1 LNNSTIN
8 QLDLGTQIEEMVKN
22 FVQEKLEMIMREEIQ
37 NFLHNE
43 QEEGQNSRNGYYQRI
58 LDTKYGRIDDLTVPR
73 DRNGDFHTALFAP
86 YQRRDGWL
94 EEAILNLYQNGV
106 STRQIGKFVQRM
118 LDGNGYSAATVS
130 NITEKIREDID
141 EWQNRPLESDYLA
154 LYLDGLYFSVRRGT
168 VEKEAIY
175 IVLGITLEGKREILG
190 FVVGGRESASGW
202 RDVLESLYN
211 RGVKRVLLGIFDGLS
226 GLEEAFKTVYP
237 KGDVQRCV
245 VHKVRGTLSKVRV
258 LDRDEITAD
267 LRDIYQA
274 NTYGEAEQAFEAF
287 KQKWQKKYKR
297 EVKSWEDD
305 LGVLLTFLKYP
316 MQIRKYLYTTNM
328 IERTIKEI
336 RKRLKTMNSLPSI
349 EAVEKIVFLVSK
361 GYNDAWTSKNTA
373 GFNLAK
379 RKIFKM
385 FEERYGSSTE

>member
-1 LNNSTIN
+1 
-8 QLDLGTQIEEMVKN
+8 MVKN

-175 IVLGITLEGKREILG
+175 IVLG
-190 FVVGGRESASGW
+190 
-202 RDVLESLYN
+202 
-211 RGVKRVLLGIFDGLS
+211 
-226 GLEEAFKTVYP
+226 
-237 KGDVQRCV
+237 
-245 VHKVRGTLSKVRV
+245 
-258 LDRDEITAD
+258 
-267 LRDIYQA
+267 
-274 NTYGEAEQAFEAF
+274 
-287 KQKWQKKYKR
+287 
-297 EVKSWEDD
+297 
-305 LGVLLTFLKYP
+305 
-316 MQIRKYLYTTNM
+316 
-328 IERTIKEI
+328 
-336 RKRLKTMNSLPSI
+336 
-349 EAVEKIVFLVSK
+349 
-361 GYNDAWTSKNTA
+361 
-373 GFNLAK
+373 
-379 RKIFKM
+379 
-385 FEERYGSSTE
+385 

>member
-8 QLDLGTQIEEMVKN
+8 QLDLGTQIEDMVKN

-94 EEAILNLYQNGV
+94 EEAILTLYQNGV

-202 RDVLESLYN
+202 RDVLENLYN

-274 NTYGEAEQAFEAF
+274 NTYDEAEQAFEAF
-287 KQKWQKKYKR
+287 KQNWQKKYKR

-316 MQIRKYLYTTNM
+316 VQIRKYLYTTNM

-361 GYNDAWTSKNTA
+361 GYNDAWTSKNTS